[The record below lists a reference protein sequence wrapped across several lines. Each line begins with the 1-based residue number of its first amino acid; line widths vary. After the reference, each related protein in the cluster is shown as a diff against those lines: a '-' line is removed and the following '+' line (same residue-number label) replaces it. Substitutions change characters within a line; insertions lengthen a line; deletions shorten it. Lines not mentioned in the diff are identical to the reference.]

1 MTRFLPIRLAIGVC
15 SVSAAIKQK
24 LFELNEKLRKLEAA
38 AGNANARVEDLKKR
52 PVAAPVK
59 AGTKPQADLFTVF
72 TGGQQKDMMRSM
84 ASRLDSTIEKVEE
97 LLKQN

>member
-1 MTRFLPIRLAIGVC
+1 MAGLYKQMNGYKGFST
-15 SVSAAIKQK
+15 VSAAIKQK
-24 LFELNEKLRKLEAA
+24 LIELNEKVQKLEAA
-38 AGNANARVEDLKKR
+38 AAGANAKVVDLKNR
-52 PVAAPVK
+52 PAVAAKPVK
-59 AGTKPQADLFTVF
+59 QQADLFTVF

>member
-1 MTRFLPIRLAIGVC
+1 M
-15 SVSAAIKQK
+15 SVAIKQK
-24 LFELNEKLRKLEAA
+24 LIELNEKVQELEAA
-38 AGNANARVEDLKKR
+38 AGAAGSKIVELKKR
-52 PVAAPVK
+52 PVAGPARGASK
-59 AGTKPQADLFTVF
+59 QADLFTVF

>member
-1 MTRFLPIRLAIGVC
+1 M
-15 SVSAAIKQK
+15 SAVIKQK
-24 LFELNEKLRKLEAA
+24 LIDLNEKVQKLEAA
-38 AGNANARVEDLKKR
+38 AGAAKSTVTELKSR
-52 PVAAPVK
+52 PAAAPAK
-59 AGTKPQADLFTVF
+59 AGKQQADLFTVF